1 MTQPTPQDQY
11 MLELVNRS
19 RADPQAEADLYLDG
33 NLNEGLS
40 EGQISSD
47 AKQPLAFN
55 LNLNTAAKGHSQW
68 MLDNNIF
75 SHTGANGNKSG
86 DRMQDS
92 GYIFT
97 GTSYGSG
104 ENIAWRGT
112 TGTPNFTTFVEKN
125 HENLVRSK
133 SHRLTLMSS
142 NLQEVGISSLQG
154 EFTFEGI
161 NYNTVMT
168 TQNFAYSGA
177 SGPFITGVA
186 YTDAVKDDNFYTVGE
201 GISGIIVT
209 AVNTN
214 NSNNIFTT
222 TTWDAG
228 GYSLD
233 VDPNQTYDVTFS
245 RDLNGDG
252 QAGDTVTYQ
261 VKVSSENVKLDV
273 VSDSLPT
280 PNAPPIAVN
289 DTTNT
294 SKGQA
299 VTFSITENDSDTD
312 GTLELATVDLD
323 PSTAGRQNTLTVA
336 NEGTYTVDN
345 AGNLTFTPEPEFAGT
360 TATIT
365 YTVEDNNGEVSNPAE
380 IGVTVIPFDPLD
392 QPVKFDFNGDGVA
405 DILWRRENGPN
416 RIWLMNDNGTR
427 KSTKNPGNFG
437 AAWDVAGV
445 GDFNA
450 DGVADIFWRH
460 NKNRGNRVWLMN
472 DNGTRKSTKNPGNF
486 GSAWDVVGV
495 GDFNADGVDDILWR
509 RDNQKLNRIW
519 LMNNNGKRKQL
530 VNPGNFGSAWD
541 VAGVADFNAD
551 GVDDILWRHNNGR
564 NRISFM
570 NNDGKL
576 DNTVNSGGLGSTWDV
591 AGVADFN
598 ADGVDDILWRKKN
611 GTNSIWLMNGDG
623 THDDIINPGSF
634 GSAWD
639 VAGVADFN
647 ADGLTDILWR
657 HDNGAN
663 RIWLM
668 DDDSTSAQNL
678 NPGAFGSAWDIVGM

>member
-19 RADPQAEADLYLDG
+19 RTDPQAEADLYLDG

-55 LNLNTAAKGHSQW
+55 LKLNTAAKGHSQW

-86 DRMQDS
+86 DRMRDS

-97 GTSYGSG
+97 GIYGSG
-104 ENIAWRGT
+104 ENIAWKGT
-112 TGTPNFTTFVEKN
+112 IGTPNFTTFVEKN
-125 HENLVRSK
+125 HKGLVRSK
-133 SHRLTLMSS
+133 SHRLSLMRS

-233 VDPNQTYDVTFS
+233 VDPNKTYDVTFS
-245 RDLNGDG
+245 GDLNGDG
-252 QAGDTVTYQ
+252 QPGDTATYQ

-294 SKGQA
+294 SKGQE

-437 AAWDVAGV
+437 AAWDV
-445 GDFNA
+445 
-450 DGVADIFWRH
+450 
-460 NKNRGNRVWLMN
+460 
-472 DNGTRKSTKNPGNF
+472 
-486 GSAWDVVGV
+486 VGV

-576 DNTVNSGGLGSTWDV
+576 DNTVNPGGLGSTWDV

-657 HDNGAN
+657 RDNGAN

-668 DDDSTSAQNL
+668 DDDSTRAQNL

>member
-75 SHTGANGNKSG
+75 SHTGANGKKSG
-86 DRMQDS
+86 DRMRDS

-97 GTSYGSG
+97 GTYVSG

-112 TGTPNFTTFVEKN
+112 TATPNFTTFVEKN
-125 HENLVRSK
+125 HEGLVRSK
-133 SHRLTLMSS
+133 SHRLTLMRS

-245 RDLNGDG
+245 GDLNGDG

-312 GTLELATVDLD
+312 GTLEIATVDLD

-437 AAWDVAGV
+437 AAWDVVGV

-486 GSAWDVVGV
+486 GAAWDVVGV

-576 DNTVNSGGLGSTWDV
+576 DNTVNPGGLGSTWDV

-668 DDDSTSAQNL
+668 DDDSTRAQNL

>member
-86 DRMQDS
+86 DRMRDS

-97 GTSYGSG
+97 GTYGSG

-168 TQNFAYSGA
+168 TQNFAYSVA

-245 RDLNGDG
+245 GDLNGDG

-437 AAWDVAGV
+437 AAWDV
-445 GDFNA
+445 
-450 DGVADIFWRH
+450 
-460 NKNRGNRVWLMN
+460 
-472 DNGTRKSTKNPGNF
+472 
-486 GSAWDVVGV
+486 VGV

-530 VNPGNFGSAWD
+530 VNPGNFGAAWD

-576 DNTVNSGGLGSTWDV
+576 DNTVNPGGLGSTWDV

-623 THDDIINPGSF
+623 THDDIINPGSS

-668 DDDSTSAQNL
+668 DDDSTRAQNL

>member
-19 RADPQAEADLYLDG
+19 RTDPQAEADLYLDG

-55 LNLNTAAKGHSQW
+55 LKLNTAAKGHSQW

-86 DRMQDS
+86 DRMRDS

-97 GTSYGSG
+97 GIYGSG
-104 ENIAWRGT
+104 ENIAWKGT
-112 TGTPNFTTFVEKN
+112 IGTPNFTTFVEKN
-125 HENLVRSK
+125 HKGLVRSK
-133 SHRLTLMSS
+133 SHRLSLMRS

-233 VDPNQTYDVTFS
+233 VDPNKTYDVTFS
-245 RDLNGDG
+245 GDLNGDG
-252 QAGDTVTYQ
+252 QPGDTATYQ

-312 GTLELATVDLD
+312 GTLELGTVDLD

-345 AGNLTFTPEPEFAGT
+345 AGKLTFTPEPEFAGT

-380 IGVTVIPFDPLD
+380 IGVTVIPVDPLD

-460 NKNRGNRVWLMN
+460 NKNGGNRVWLMN
-472 DNGTRKSTKNPGNF
+472 DNGTRKSTK
-486 GSAWDVVGV
+486 
-495 GDFNADGVDDILWR
+495 
-509 RDNQKLNRIW
+509 
-519 LMNNNGKRKQL
+519 
-530 VNPGNFGSAWD
+530 NPGNFGSAWD

-564 NRISFM
+564 NRIWFM

-576 DNTVNSGGLGSTWDV
+576 DNTVNPGGLGSTWDV

-657 HDNGAN
+657 RDNGAN

-668 DDDSTSAQNL
+668 DDDSTRAQNL

>member
-19 RADPQAEADLYLDG
+19 RTDPQAEADLYLDG

-55 LNLNTAAKGHSQW
+55 LKLNTAAKGHSQW

-75 SHTGANGNKSG
+75 SHTGANGKKSG
-86 DRMQDS
+86 DRMRDS

-97 GTSYGSG
+97 GIYGSG
-104 ENIAWRGT
+104 ENIAWKGT
-112 TGTPNFTTFVEKN
+112 IGTPNFTTFVEKN
-125 HENLVRSK
+125 HKGLVRSK
-133 SHRLTLMSS
+133 SHRLSLMRS

-233 VDPNQTYDVTFS
+233 VDPNKTYDVTFS
-245 RDLNGDG
+245 GDLNGDG
-252 QAGDTVTYQ
+252 QPGDTATYQ

-312 GTLELATVDLD
+312 GTLELGTVDLD

-345 AGNLTFTPEPEFAGT
+345 AGKLTFTPEPEFAGT

-380 IGVTVIPFDPLD
+380 IGVTVIPVDPLD

-437 AAWDVAGV
+437 A
-445 GDFNA
+445 
-450 DGVADIFWRH
+450 
-460 NKNRGNRVWLMN
+460 
-472 DNGTRKSTKNPGNF
+472 
-486 GSAWDVVGV
+486 AWDVVGV

-564 NRISFM
+564 NRIWFM

-576 DNTVNSGGLGSTWDV
+576 DNTVNPGGLGSTWDV

-657 HDNGAN
+657 RDNGAN

-668 DDDSTSAQNL
+668 DDDSTRAQNL

>member
-86 DRMQDS
+86 DRMRDS

-97 GTSYGSG
+97 GAYGSG

-245 RDLNGDG
+245 GDLNGDG

-437 AAWDVAGV
+437 AAWDV
-445 GDFNA
+445 
-450 DGVADIFWRH
+450 
-460 NKNRGNRVWLMN
+460 
-472 DNGTRKSTKNPGNF
+472 
-486 GSAWDVVGV
+486 VGV

-530 VNPGNFGSAWD
+530 VNPGNFGAAWD

-576 DNTVNSGGLGSTWDV
+576 DNTVNPGGLGSTWDV

-647 ADGLTDILWR
+647 ADGLPDILWR

-668 DDDSTSAQNL
+668 DDDSTRAQNL

>member
-86 DRMQDS
+86 DRMRDS

-97 GTSYGSG
+97 GAYGSG

-125 HENLVRSK
+125 HEGLVRSK
-133 SHRLTLMSS
+133 SHRLNLMRS

-245 RDLNGDG
+245 GDLNGDG

-437 AAWDVAGV
+437 SAWDVAGV

-486 GSAWDVVGV
+486 GAAWDVVGV

-576 DNTVNSGGLGSTWDV
+576 DNTVNPGGLGSTWDV

-668 DDDSTSAQNL
+668 DDDSTRAQNL